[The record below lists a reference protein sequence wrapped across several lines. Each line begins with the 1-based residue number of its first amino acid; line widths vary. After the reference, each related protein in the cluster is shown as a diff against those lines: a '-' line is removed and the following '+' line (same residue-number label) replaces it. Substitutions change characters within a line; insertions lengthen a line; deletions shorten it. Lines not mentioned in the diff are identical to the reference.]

1 MYIINELV
9 ISGYLVPAPIL
20 VQKSPD

>member
-9 ISGYLVPAPIL
+9 ISG
-20 VQKSPD
+20 